1 VNTAAHRLLDRIA
14 QDLAVDFRLEF
25 PSDRP
30 AEFGKKW
37 RAILQPESCGEQ
49 RVVSIMD
56 ALQMARDQSLD
67 LVEVAPNSVPPVCK
81 IMDFGKFKFE
91 QEKKLRESKKN
102 QKVVQLKEV
111 RMQPKIEK
119 HDIEFKVKHILEFL
133 GEGDKIKV
141 TIRFRGREMAHQ
153 DLGIKVLER
162 IRADM
167 DAETKVE
174 QMPKMENR
182 QMVMVLTPR

>member
-1 VNTAAHRLLDRIA
+1 MSTKEFRVNEKIRVKEVRLIEGD
-14 QDLAVDFRLEF
+14 
-25 PSDRP
+25 
-30 AEFGKKW
+30 
-37 RAILQPESCGEQ
+37 GEQ

-111 RMQPKIEK
+111 RMQ

-141 TIRFRGREMAHQ
+141 TIRFRGREMAHPE
-153 DLGIKVLER
+153 LGRKVLDKVLE
-162 IRADM
+162 M
-167 DAETKVE
+167 LEGQYVME
-174 QMPKMENR
+174 SLPKMEGRLMSMIINPK
-182 QMVMVLTPR
+182 VKK